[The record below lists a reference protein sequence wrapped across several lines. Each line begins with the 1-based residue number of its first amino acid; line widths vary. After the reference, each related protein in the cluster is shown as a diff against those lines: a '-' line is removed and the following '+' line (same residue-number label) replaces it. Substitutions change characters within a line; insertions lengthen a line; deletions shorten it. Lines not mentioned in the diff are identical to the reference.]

1 MLFSDLIPKRI
12 FALIALGFCGG
23 IIAHDWI
30 SSVFESFFIYSTILF
45 TVWLFYS
52 EKLKV
57 WLGSLLL
64 LVLFVAIGYQSIEQ
78 RLSPQS
84 QQNFEEKYISE
95 DIVFAEIIEI
105 SYSDKTWNKAI
116 FNLYDVYRHGEKIPI
131 HQKVLF
137 LIENKIGELEKGD
150 KLVLNSQMNP
160 IENKGNPG
168 EFDGK
173 NYWKSKGISHIGF
186 LRDGDFIVKG
196 KEENRL
202 FRWFNR
208 LDRMLSELF
217 EERLRPESMGIAK
230 ALILGDRDHLDG
242 EAVRTFGNAGAMHVL
257 AVSGLHVGLILSLLI
272 FVLSRFPKW
281 ISKYRAT
288 IIALLIIWFY
298 ALITGFSPSVFRA
311 VVMFSL
317 LTIAKLSGKN
327 YDSINVLMASAMIL
341 LLFDPLLF
349 YDLGFQLSY
358 LAMLGIFILYK
369 PINSFLFFS
378 NRWLKLIWDGTSVA
392 LAAQVFTLPLTLYFF
407 HQYPNYFLLSNLGLM
422 ALTNFI
428 LIAGILLI
436 TIQFIPFISGI
447 LAWALSL
454 LILAMFLFV
463 QWIEALPASTA
474 TGFEMPFF
482 EVVFI
487 FGIIGIILFSIRQ
500 KGKWM
505 LFGSVLIV
513 LTSVAL
519 VYQRYTNLQKN
530 EWVVF
535 NEAHLTFCVKMD
547 DEIHCFYLSDD
558 HLQKS
563 VYLAQSY
570 QKIRPGNLIYSKLTD
585 GKVELK
591 KLNFH
596 FTCSDSNSYYDIK
609 INDKRWKLIKRIG
622 FDNVS
627 LLKEDCIY
635 MPWIE
640 LEDEKGHFL
649 NEGAF
654 VAKL

>member
-341 LLFDPLLF
+341 LLCDPVLF